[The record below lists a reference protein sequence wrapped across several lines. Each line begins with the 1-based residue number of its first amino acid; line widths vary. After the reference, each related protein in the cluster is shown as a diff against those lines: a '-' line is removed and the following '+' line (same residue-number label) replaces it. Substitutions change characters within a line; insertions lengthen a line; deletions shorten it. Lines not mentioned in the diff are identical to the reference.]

1 MALVLLRAQALTSIY
16 KKSEDSVTITVKRPK
31 TTTTTVQAFGSEDG
45 FATPR
50 TEFST
55 EEEVAV
61 SGEVASEDRADL
73 SVGFIN
79 IYLNGV
85 NVGTANLS
93 YNPTTGSNLY
103 TFSLGFLTEGTHDV
117 LVEFPRQK
125 L

>member
-1 MALVLLRAQALTSIY
+1 MGLVLLRAQPLLSTY
-16 KKSEDSVTITVKRPK
+16 NKSEDSVAITVKRPK

-45 FATPR
+45 FSTAR

-61 SGEVASEDRADL
+61 SGEVISEDKADL
-73 SVGFIN
+73 SVGFVN
-79 IYLNGV
+79 IYFNGV
-85 NVGTANLS
+85 NIGTANLS

-103 TFSLGFLTEGTHDV
+103 TFSLGFLAEGIHNV